1 MNEAVVKPGGM
12 MYLSLNVSTEG
23 AVEFTGTEDVRV
35 QIRIEGTQL
44 IQE

>member
-1 MNEAVVKPGGM
+1 

-35 QIRIEGTQL
+35 QIESKAHN
-44 IQE
+44 

>member
-23 AVEFTGTEDVRV
+23 AVEFTEN
-35 QIRIEGTQL
+35 
-44 IQE
+44 